1 MAAKQGNTS
10 RRTPASSRRPKSRPV
25 WQRSRLWFAAGS
37 IGAAVLLLGLGVI
50 GLLIVGFD
58 LPGVVAS
65 VAPATGSPHR
75 SWQAVVTIDDVN
87 VRADASTDSVVIETA
102 TVGQQV
108 TVTGAPNGQFLPV
121 MIDGRLGWIA
131 ADYLGR
137 ESVLD
142 APAGREA
149 DSIVIA
155 DHLIPSELSDALEPV
170 AQDELAKVDTVP
182 TGAPTEVELLVEMP
196 VDVMQAAPT
205 DEAAALETSPVVG
218 LTEAPLPPSEEDAG
232 PTREAVS
239 EQAGPA
245 GHGGERWIDVDRTT
259 AMVTLYVG
267 DSSLA
272 SFRGK
277 IGRDPSADGFYSTAV
292 GTYHVYSMQEGLS
305 STPFVDDVYL
315 SDWVGF
321 DPERKNGFH
330 SPVREADGRERLTQN
345 PTTMGCVRLNSNDAV
360 ALFDFAYVG
369 MRVEIHD

>member
-1 MAAKQGNTS
+1 M
-10 RRTPASSRRPKSRPV
+10 V
-25 WQRSRLWFAAGS
+25 
-37 IGAAVLLLGLGVI
+37 
-50 GLLIVGFD
+50 
-58 LPGVVAS
+58 
-65 VAPATGSPHR
+65 
-75 SWQAVVTIDDVN
+75 
-87 VRADASTDSVVIETA
+87 
-102 TVGQQV
+102 
-108 TVTGAPNGQFLPV
+108 
-121 MIDGRLGWIA
+121 DGRPGWIA

-137 ESVLD
+137 ESVV
-142 APAGREA
+142 ATPAGREA

-155 DHLIPSELSDALEPV
+155 DHQIPSELSEALEPA
-170 AQDELAKVDTVP
+170 AQDEVAKVDTLP
-182 TGAPTEVELLVEMP
+182 TDAPTDVVPPAEVMLL
-196 VDVMQAAPT
+196 APT
-205 DEAAALETSPVVG
+205 DEAAALETPAIDVP
-218 LTEAPLPPSEEDAG
+218 TEVPLPQPNEDAG
-232 PTREAVS
+232 PTRGAAS
-239 EQAGPA
+239 EQAGQ
-245 GHGGERWIDVDRTT
+245 GGERWIDVDRTT

-272 SFRGK
+272 SFQGK